1 MAAGPQ
7 NRTVGSD
14 RNVSGPSVVAKSPVF
29 DPLKSG
35 MHDHFLKHDGPILE
49 AVKDPKEKPKGSG
62 YFDVSRQAFGPG
74 SSPKNSFGNLR
85 DEEECFDA
93 EVGMWEHEIEVVKEF
108 VETSTRP
115 KIEDYNAW
123 SEKMKKYFDGLT
135 KMNGDEVK
143 VESKT
148 DETARFM
155 KIGTKF

>member
-29 DPLKSG
+29 DPLKS
-35 MHDHFLKHDGPILE
+35 E

-93 EVGMWEHEIEVVKEF
+93 ELGMWEHEIEVLKSF

-115 KIEDYNAW
+115 KIEDYNAMVR
-123 SEKMKKYFDGLT
+123 KMKKYFDGLT